1 MPIEKILLSTI
12 PVFIVVA
19 IGYLIRR
26 LKVVTDESESSMMRL
41 VINVLYPCFI
51 LSNVPGNKSLQS
63 PSVVV
68 TTIAVGA
75 GLILGAFLLCYLVGR
90 ALKITKEQGLNTFCV
105 ATAIQNYGFIP
116 IPLIQGIFPKEQ
128 SDQIL
133 GVLFVHSLGVEI
145 ALWTVGIMILS
156 GSSSGSW
163 KRLLNGPTIA
173 IAIGLFLNFTG
184 LFQYIPEVI
193 NRSTDMLGLCAIP
206 VSLILVGASLG
217 GVLERERWENDWRV
231 MTASS
236 VLRFAILP
244 IVFIGVVSMMTF
256 SPELQTVLL
265 VQAAMPTAI
274 FPIVL
279 AKHFGGLPKVAVQV
293 CLTTSLLSLILTPV
307 WLKLGLSIFSLGPIE

>member
-1 MPIEKILLSTI
+1 
-12 PVFIVVA
+12 
-19 IGYLIRR
+19 
-26 LKVVTDESESSMMRL
+26 
-41 VINVLYPCFI
+41 
-51 LSNVPGNKSLQS
+51 
-63 PSVVV
+63 
-68 TTIAVGA
+68 
-75 GLILGAFLLCYLVGR
+75 
-90 ALKITKEQGLNTFCV
+90 
-105 ATAIQNYGFIP
+105 
-116 IPLIQGIFPKEQ
+116 
-128 SDQIL
+128 
-133 GVLFVHSLGVEI
+133 VHSLGVEI